1 MSHITILFLRGVSYL
16 AAAAFSLGY
25 LVRLA
30 RGLAKSAQPSLCP
43 SGLAGLAVVVAVV
56 GLVADLVGPVAGLA
70 GLAVV
75 VAVVGLGSA
84 DFAGFVAVVAVVVAA
99 TSPSI

>member
-43 SGLAGLAVVVAVV
+43 SGLVALAAAVV

-70 GLAVV
+70 AVV
-75 VAVVGLGSA
+75 VAVVVGLGSA
-84 DFAGFVAVVAVVVAA
+84 DFAGFADFVVAAVVAA
-99 TSPSI
+99 TSPSL

>member
-30 RGLAKSAQPSLCP
+30 RGLAKSAQLSLYP
-43 SGLAGLAVVVAVV
+43 SGLVALAAAVVAV
-56 GLVADLVGPVAGLA
+56 GLADLVGPVAGLA
-70 GLAVV
+70 AV
-75 VAVVGLGSA
+75 VAVVAGLGSA
-84 DFAGFVAVVAVVVAA
+84 DFAGFVAVVAVVAA
-99 TSPSI
+99 TSPSL